1 MESTVRAQIDAV
13 ASGLDQAIDDVEKL
27 FRANAITAAA
37 SYHTMPLDLD
47 VHVLPMIADT
57 APAPMADGSD
67 VEADEVEIE
76 TEDRIGE
83 PLITGSGPMASAR
96 TDA

>member
-1 MESTVRAQIDAV
+1 VIARTRFSAEEIQTVESTVRAQIDAV

-57 APAPMADGSD
+57 APAPMADRD
-67 VEADEVEIE
+67 
-76 TEDRIGE
+76 
-83 PLITGSGPMASAR
+83 
-96 TDA
+96 